1 MNALEIN
8 NEIER
13 AETFRQSAFSF
24 AETLAS
30 RSDETEELRQ
40 LPEETVANM
49 KSFGFSRLYQPR
61 KYGEAELPLNVAI
74 DVLSI
79 LADDCAPTA

>member
-1 MNALEIN
+1 MNGLEIN

-13 AETFRQSAFSF
+13 AEAFRQSAFSF

-40 LPEETVANM
+40 PPEETVADM
-49 KSFGFSRLYQPR
+49 K
-61 KYGEAELPLNVAI
+61 
-74 DVLSI
+74 
-79 LADDCAPTA
+79 

>member
-1 MNALEIN
+1 MDALEID

-30 RSDETEELRQ
+30 RSDETE
-40 LPEETVANM
+40 A
-49 KSFGFSRLYQPR
+49 FLY
-61 KYGEAELPLNVAI
+61 L
-74 DVLSI
+74 
-79 LADDCAPTA
+79 

>member
-40 LPEETVANM
+40 FPEETVADM
-49 KSFGFSRLYQPR
+49 KSFSFSRLCQPR

-79 LADDCAPTA
+79 LADGCASTA